1 MFQRESWGGILY
13 DDWSNAFPEQT
24 TWWTTWVLFSP
35 IFDGKNT
42 YMKPHGLPVKIFPKS
57 FHWIESSGQ
66 SLEWSMDS
74 LGLKLVFFCC
84 PKREISS
91 KIQLPQVLQSSWAIP
106 RRNFGHFQRGFSIWS
121 RLRRINFLG
130 LTPEKWGFT
139 RPGKHRKNW
148 WEQHPAFNGW
158 IHYFDWAIFNSKL
171 LVYQRVHNKKQW

>member
-74 LGLKLVFFCC
+74 LGLKLVFFVA
-84 PKREISS
+84 PKEKFPQKFSCRKSCSQAGQSHAEISAIS
-91 KIQLPQVLQSSWAIP
+91 REVFPSGHDFGESISWVWHLKNEDLPGLVNIEKTDGNSTLLLMGESTISTGP
-106 RRNFGHFQRGFSIWS
+106 FSIA
-121 RLRRINFLG
+121 NC
-130 LTPEKWGFT
+130 
-139 RPGKHRKNW
+139 
-148 WEQHPAFNGW
+148 
-158 IHYFDWAIFNSKL
+158 
-171 LVYQRVHNKKQW
+171 